1 MDVYP
6 QEAWKM
12 ITINPAKML
21 HIDDKVGSL
30 EIGKDADLVLWTG
43 NPLSIYSK
51 VEKTWIEGVLYY
63 DVEEDEYLQSYLKS
77 EKARLIQK
85 AMTK

>member
-1 MDVYP
+1 
-6 QEAWKM
+6 M

-21 HIDDKVGSL
+21 HIDDKVGSV

-51 VEKTWIEGVLYY
+51 AEKTWIEGVLYF
-63 DVEEDEYLQSYLKS
+63 DVEEDEYLQSYLNS